1 MKTLHLLRHAKTIE
15 GPLHGTDHAR
25 FLTPRGVKAAKVLG
39 EHLTATYFSVDKVF
53 CSTARRARE
62 TYELIAPALKGAT
75 VAFRDRLY
83 LVETSDL
90 LEFIHGLPD
99 KADSIMIV
107 GHNPGLHNI
116 AVSLSKTAA
125 RGKAEVLTAL
135 REKFPTGTLCSLAFD
150 VKRWRDVETG
160 TGTLTSVVRPKDL
173 EGE

>member
-1 MKTLHLLRHAKTIE
+1 LKTLHLLRHAKTIE

-25 FLTPRGVKAAKVLG
+25 FLTPRGVKAAKLLG
-39 EHLTATYFSVDKVF
+39 EHLTATGISVDRVF

-62 TYELIAPALKGAT
+62 TYELIAPTLKGAT

-83 LVETSDL
+83 LVEASDL

-107 GHNPGLHNI
+107 GHNPGLHHI
-116 AVSLSKTAA
+116 AVNLSKTAT
-125 RGKAEVLTAL
+125 RGKAEALTAL
-135 REKFPTGTLCSLAFD
+135 REKFPTGTLCTLQFDLAH
-150 VKRWRDVETG
+150 WRDVNAA
-160 TGTLTSVVRPKDL
+160 TGTLTAFVRPKDL